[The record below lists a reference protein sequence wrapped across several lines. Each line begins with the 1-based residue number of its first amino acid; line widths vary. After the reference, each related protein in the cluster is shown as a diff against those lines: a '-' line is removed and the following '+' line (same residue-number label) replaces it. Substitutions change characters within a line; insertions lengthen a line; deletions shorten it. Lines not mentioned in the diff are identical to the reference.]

1 MKEVA
6 FVKSIA
12 TLAFLLA
19 FLIVLPVVRA
29 DDRDQ
34 ATRFTFSQPVQI
46 PGRVLPAG
54 TYFFRLFDSP
64 DRHNIVRIFGEDRTT
79 VLATVFTVP
88 RQREGRS
95 ADVAITLADRG
106 AAQPEAIVAWF
117 YSGETE
123 GHEFLYPRQQAQEL
137 ARATQKTFASGD

>member
-1 MKEVA
+1 MREVA

-19 FLIVLPVVRA
+19 FLTVLPVVHA
-29 DDRDQ
+29 DERDQ

-64 DRHNIVRIFGEDRTT
+64 DRHIVRIFGEDGAT

-95 ADVAITLADRG
+95 ADFAITLADRG
-106 AAQPEAIVAWF
+106 AAQPEAVVAWF

-123 GHEFLYPRQQAQEL
+123 GHEFLYPKQQAQEL